1 MIKSFSTSGAELTMT
16 SFNKAGKITDN
27 EKAEP
32 GDTGKSK

>member
-1 MIKSFSTSGAELTMT
+1 MIKSFSISGVELTMT
-16 SFNKAGKITDN
+16 AFNKAGKISDN